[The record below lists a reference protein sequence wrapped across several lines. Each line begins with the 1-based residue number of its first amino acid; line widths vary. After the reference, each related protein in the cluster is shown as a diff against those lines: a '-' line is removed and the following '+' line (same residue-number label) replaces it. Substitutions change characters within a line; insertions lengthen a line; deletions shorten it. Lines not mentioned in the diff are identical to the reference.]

1 MMKVNDTGRIVGINP
16 YYRNLEPRD
25 LHVNKKKQSQDQ
37 ISIST
42 EAKEMLN
49 AQNRVNDP
57 ARVERLEKLKQEVS
71 TGNYH
76 VENEK
81 IAGKLL
87 PYFNSYLKSGE

>member
-1 MMKVNDTGRIVGINP
+1 MKVNDIGRVVGINP
-16 YYRNLEPRD
+16 YQRNQELRD
-25 LHVNKKKQSQDQ
+25 LHLNKKKQSQDQ

-42 EAKEMLN
+42 EAKEMLD

-57 ARVERLEKLKQEVS
+57 ARAERIEKLKEAVS

-81 IAGKLL
+81 IVEKLL
-87 PYFNSYLKSGE
+87 PYFKSYLKSGE